1 MTCVVGLSSIVYDA
15 LSVDCFINE
24 ATLQLDGLSLLAIL
38 DGTRLTPIEYSLS
51 KLLLVNTTSPVD
63 TSTRTKLQIPT
74 GQQNA
79 TYLFS
84 NSL

>member
-51 KLLLVNTTSPVD
+51 KLLVNTTSPVD